1 MNKEGTKAEIPSL
14 DCLSRLTASISQ
26 FPQVIALI
34 HYGSTARARAT
45 PLSDIDICVVT
56 LSGLPHDTWETIMS
70 HTGPGLD
77 LVLFSDLSPSVKYR
91 VIREGKPLFI
101 RNEKMWHRKK
111 ADALR
116 QYLDIQPLIERN
128 TRRIIR
134 RPVTAP

>member
-56 LSGLPHDTWETIMS
+56 LPGLPHDTWETIMS

-77 LVLFSDLSPSVKYR
+77 LV
-91 VIREGKPLFI
+91 IREGKPLFI

-111 ADALR
+111 VDALR

-128 TRRIIR
+128 TRRILK
-134 RPVTAP
+134 RPVTTP